1 MNAYEEILGM
11 MRNEGKKDNSASIQ
25 IGVMTGENS
34 CKVGK
39 LSLSGGDLRIAQ
51 HLKTGYRCKDTFIEP
66 LKSGDEVAI
75 YRISDEQ
82 YIILERLM

>member
-11 MRNEGKKDNSASIQ
+11 MRNEGKKDNTAPIQ
-25 IGVMTGENS
+25 IGIMTGANS

-39 LSLSGGDLRIAQ
+39 LILSGTDLRIAQ
-51 HLKTGYRCKDTFIEP
+51 HLKTGYRCKDSFVEP
-66 LKSGDEVAI
+66 LKSGDEVAV

-82 YIILERLM
+82 YIILERLV